1 MAGLSSTQSAAV
13 SLLYLGP
20 YPRTARAARFIAY
33 LAALS
38 SSAPLVGP
46 TCATEAQTLWDD
58 TLELGN
64 LQNFTPIHPIFEQD
78 TRQLSASVG
87 CISPIFLVKVGV
99 IRAGGGWG
107 REIAERETS
116 LRSFSTPLRPPPNP
130 TLLDEFHAYPVAPT
144 RPPSSRRP
152 PAPVWSPV
160 PDSAPPIG
168 SEHSSLYPLA
178 LVRSRIRTNR
188 LAWPTGAAR
197 HAYGSSTVHAEPIS
211 HFVHIPSSPFCVMSL
226 AHAANFATHRG
237 RCARVAAARQ
247 SFGPGISLDVVGG
260 SFGDHPV
267 GFRFS
272 PNYTHTMRQLLRA
285 SIWMSCHTAA
295 LSTPDHGCPKIRVVV
310 VALPLQRKFGGGM
323 QRRHA
328 RGSPFSKLIYNC
340 QLRGRLGI
348 QHRRKTR
355 WIAMNGGTLVDIHSE
370 TPSILFPSTLNSVH
384 AQLAGTCIN

>member
-1 MAGLSSTQSAAV
+1 MN
-13 SLLYLGP
+13 LGWNQP
-20 YPRTARAARFIAY
+20 EN
-33 LAALS
+33 AL
-38 SSAPLVGP
+38 
-46 TCATEAQTLWDD
+46 
-58 TLELGN
+58 N
-64 LQNFTPIHPIFEQD
+64 N

-237 RCARVAAARQ
+237 RCAQVAAARQ
-247 SFGPGISLDVVGG
+247 SFGPGISLDVLGG

-295 LSTPDHGCPKIRVVV
+295 LSTPDGCPKIRVVV
-310 VALPLQRKFGGGM
+310 VALPLQRKFGGGNAAS
-323 QRRHA
+323 A
-328 RGSPFSKLIYNC
+328 RSWISFQQVLLIFVF
-340 QLRGRLGI
+340 LRGRLGI
-348 QHRRKTR
+348 QHSRKTR

-370 TPSILFPSTLNSVH
+370 TPSILYSLALSIQVRQYQLEIGGTVH
-384 AQLAGTCIN
+384 AQLSGTCIN